1 MKEWSQWFRDQYDK
15 HLLLALFALL
25 LCFAIYT
32 QNNHMEEGSID
43 WARSKADQV
52 LGGLMTLIAGKLWNE
67 RKSLLDTK
75 TDTVAIVHETS
86 PATPAPGVKVD
97 G

>member
-15 HLLLALFALL
+15 HVLLLLFMGLL
-25 LCFAIYT
+25 GFASYT
-32 QNNHMEEGSID
+32 QNHHMEEGSID

-75 TDTVAIVHETS
+75 TDTVAIVHESS
-86 PATPAPGVKVD
+86 PALTDPPKGD
-97 G
+97 Q